1 MSLLLSLVFC
11 KVLCIEALKIQPNQI
26 QRKVFRA
33 PMRFLHYSTVS
44 NVNAAGDQGIA
55 CNFSG
60 IIVRASSN
68 TFFLTWE
75 SEKTGTGI
83 FPSNFFFRRLNLLN
97 LLLTIKNET
106 NFDSDIFSC
115 DPFKSNN

>member
-1 MSLLLSLVFC
+1 MGRERRLVLQGNVDYKWIITISKEYQNGIGNIKYKRLFYLCLSFFPSFFVKCFALN
-11 KVLCIEALKIQPNQI
+11 ALKIQPNQI

-60 IIVRASSN
+60 IIVRASSI
-68 TFFLTWE
+68 TFFPT
-75 SEKTGTGI
+75 
-83 FPSNFFFRRLNLLN
+83 
-97 LLLTIKNET
+97 
-106 NFDSDIFSC
+106 
-115 DPFKSNN
+115 